1 MASRSAATRSNSEGA
16 ALPWILEHM
25 LAYPGNYEIPLRTMY
40 SLNSSP
46 AAEPSGLSPT
56 SPQPASAFS
65 RELNGNAFPFPA
77 MGSSSRNEK
86 RVSPSN
92 MTDNAA
98 RLKAHLMAQIAQL
111 PSQPC
116 SLPPAFVISFV
127 RRCFPASLEEVD
139 FPQSLT
145 ALDYLKDLENRRRK
159 EVRSA
164 FERLGITGADGER
177 ADLAKRYPGV
187 LAWINNIESKERT
200 VMALYTQVFLRLRH
214 WVCYIYRLLSWV
226 NLCD

>member
-1 MASRSAATRSNSEGA
+1 MASRSNSEGA

-25 LAYPGNYEIPLRTMY
+25 LAYPGSYEIPLRTMY

-46 AAEPSGLSPT
+46 AAEPSALSPT

-65 RELNGNAFPFPA
+65 RETNGNAFPFPPIA
-77 MGSSSRNEK
+77 PSSRNDK

-111 PSQPC
+111 PSQPP
-116 SLPPAFVISFV
+116 SLPPSFVTSFV
-127 RRCFPASLEEVD
+127 RRCFPSNLEEVD
-139 FPQSLT
+139 FPQALT

-177 ADLAKRYPGV
+177 EDLAKRYPGV

-200 VMALYTQVFLRLRH
+200 VMALYTQVYLRLRH
-214 WVCYIYRLLSWV
+214 WVYYIV
-226 NLCD
+226 FH

>member
-1 MASRSAATRSNSEGA
+1 MASHPAAARSSSEGA

-25 LAYPGNYEIPLRTMY
+25 LAYPGSYEIPLRTMY

-46 AAEPSGLSPT
+46 AAEPPGLSPT
-56 SPQPASAFS
+56 SPQPSSAFS
-65 RELNGNAFPFPA
+65 RESTGNAFPFPSTA
-77 MGSSSRNEK
+77 PSSTRNEK

-92 MTDNAA
+92 MTDAAA
-98 RLKAHLMAQIAQL
+98 RFKAHLMAQIAQL

-116 SLPPAFVISFV
+116 SLPPSFITSFV
-127 RRCFPASLEEVD
+127 RRCFPPSLEEVD

-164 FERLGITGADGER
+164 FERLGITGVDGER
-177 ADLAKRYPGV
+177 EDLAKRYPGV

-200 VMALYTQVFLRLRH
+200 VMALYTQVYLRLRH
-214 WVCYIYRLLSWV
+214 WVYHTIL
-226 NLCD
+226 